1 MENNVI
7 LDLLRFL
14 GPEKANQLFIGE
26 PIKGRDSWRL
36 LDYIRSKY
44 RYENLYED
52 ESEEAECYIVVVKFS
67 NKYIYSLIK
76 ERNESKG
83 YLLEIL
89 SPNDTVTTI
98 RLAKEEFMKCINKL
112 KSREK

>member
-1 MENNVI
+1 MENNVV

-36 LDYIRSKY
+36 LDHIRSKY

-52 ESEEAECYIVVVKFS
+52 ESEETECYIVIVRFS

-76 ERNESKG
+76 EGNESKG

-89 SPNDTVTTI
+89 SPSDVTTTI

-112 KSREK
+112 ESSKK